1 MTTRRM
7 RNIDSEIVDSYA
19 VQQQQHVAC
28 VHTANKCVQQA
39 LHTHTQ
45 TDFACVCLQFNG
57 RRNKA
62 QGCNSNNTQQIEGSL
77 RTLGNAKTH
86 THTHITSPYPSL
98 SACILVFNILKY
110 LPYASTGG
118 TGAEPQRGFDA
129 AHAMPGTYCT
139 RAIQGFG
146 FFPAMLLA
154 FSRFFLQKIKFLT
167 ILCWL
172 TEN

>member
-98 SACILVFNILKY
+98 
-110 LPYASTGG
+110 PPSTGG

-154 FSRFFLQKIKFLT
+154 FFSLFLQKIKFLT